1 MNLVHEAMARESSA
15 DGKKPK
21 KDAKKDTKKN
31 ARTRFIAT
39 LVTWILLNLI
49 WLQASQAV
57 AVNEINKH
65 GRGDFDGHYVLD
77 VPNMMKMDRDIPVDL
92 SCDFEKKN
100 STVPVVFVRIEHELP
115 SGEISLIWEGD
126 STEDCPDYALS
137 LSPGKHIF
145 TTTVIHENN
154 SYAWRNI
161 SAEMELGMHIWEPL
175 RFEGFIVANALGLF
189 LGIADRAIRN
199 IIRRRRDASIRNMPL
214 HKLRQKEDWEQ
225 IAHSMSGGDAVEVED
240 LVGFIDQEADDSA
253 EMQRRR
259 MREKFAAQSSETEDD
274 DEALIDDDA
283 IDQDDELGPGTT
295 EGLTGKVEEDR
306 NIRTVGDLWRKLS
319 GNESDKKRKR

>member
-1 MNLVHEAMARESSA
+1 MNLVHEAMARESSE

-21 KDAKKDTKKN
+21 KDATKNSKKN

-57 AVNEINKH
+57 AVNEVNKH
-65 GRGDFDGHYVLD
+65 GRDDFDSRYTLD
-77 VPNMMKMDRDIPVDL
+77 VPDMLKMGRNVPVDL
-92 SCDFEKKN
+92 SCDFKKN
-100 STVPVVFVRIEHELP
+100 SSDSPIVFVRIEHELP
-115 SGEISLIWEGD
+115 SGEIALIWEGESID
-126 STEDCPDYALS
+126 DCPDYALS

-145 TTTVIHENN
+145 NTTVSYENDSN
-154 SYAWRNI
+154 AWTHL

-189 LGIADRAIRN
+189 LGVADRAIRN

-225 IAHSMSGGDAVEVED
+225 ITHSMSGGDAVEVED
-240 LVGFIDQEADDSA
+240 LVDFINQEADDSA

-259 MREKFAAQSSETEDD
+259 MRDKFAAQSSETDSEDD
-274 DEALIDDDA
+274 ALIDEEV

-295 EGLTGKVEEDR
+295 EGLTGKFEEDR

-319 GNESDKKRKR
+319 GTEGKKKRKR

>member
-21 KDAKKDTKKN
+21 KDAKKN

-57 AVNEINKH
+57 AVNEVNKH

-77 VPNMMKMDRDIPVDL
+77 VPDMMKMDRDIPVDL

-100 STVPVVFVRIEHELP
+100 ASVPEVLIRIEHELP
-115 SGEISLIWEGD
+115 SGEISLIWEGN
-126 STEDCPDYALS
+126 STDECPDYALS

-145 TTTVIHENN
+145 KTTVIHGDN

-161 SAEMELGMHIWEPL
+161 SAEMELGMHVWEPL
-175 RFEGFIVANALGLF
+175 RLEGFIVANVLGLF
-189 LGIADRAIRN
+189 LGVADRAIRN
-199 IIRRRRDASIRNMPL
+199 IIRKRRDASIRNMPL

-240 LVGFIDQEADDSA
+240 LVGFIDQGVDESA

-259 MREKFAAQSSETEDD
+259 MREKFAAQSSETGDEDD
-274 DEALIDDDA
+274 ALIDDEA

-319 GNESDKKRKR
+319 GNEGEKKRKR